1 MPEPFGLQTEPQQW
15 VAYLDL
21 SGGRNTKKDPHALDR
36 NQLAQSDNTWMQ
48 TGNALSK
55 RPGNISIAI
64 SAGVFGSIS
73 AGSTGSGRGAVGMV
87 EGRFFEQTAL
97 VVQGLDNNLY
107 AVPMALP
114 AVSIGALNQWQKI
127 GAISGGTIQATQ
139 LYDPDPTNSGGPD
152 GSLFIVN
159 GIDTPKYWN
168 GPGNVLKAVVTAQL
182 PTKKGSPL
190 PITPKYVAT
199 LFGSIFYAGDSSD
212 PNAVY
217 VSNPLFPEQFTINQL
232 VPVGTGVTTS
242 TYIPAWIGRGD
253 GFNGG
258 AITGMQTMGSA
269 MIIYKE
275 SGIYAFTQV
284 GVLGDM
290 VWGNACVSSS
300 VGNLSPRSLVPF
312 DTFHVFLGIDGVYTF
327 DGTATRKISENNP
340 DLFDGPTAQ
349 ILNRM
354 TAVAVRYGN
363 KYKIYFD
370 NGNGSGTASGFPTV
384 GAWFDFGKLD
394 ADGLPT
400 CGTISDMFVN
410 GIAPLRG
417 PNDTGNYA
425 WADATQDRVGIFNPV
440 VGGFPVYSDFG
451 QAFTVSVQGKA
462 DFFADI
468 WGDEGPVDNKS
479 IDNATLLMSF
489 PVIATGQQY
498 TFNGTLTLDA
508 YNVQNSTVTSMT
520 IPNISGFTVGQAVI
534 GNAGVGPSSA
544 VLGLLIGTPAYQPL
558 PLFQSSPGFGTILQL
573 GWSETSIFPWTTLG
587 YTLLVNR
594 QRRVG
599 NDSG

>member
-1 MPEPFGLQTEPQQW
+1 MW

-55 RPGNISIAI
+55 RPGNISIQI
-64 SAGVFGSIS
+64 SAGQFNAVS
-73 AGSTGSGRGAVGMV
+73 AGSTGSGVGATGMV
-87 EGRFFEQTAL
+87 EGRFFSQTAL
-97 VVQGLDNNLY
+97 VVQGANNQLY
-107 AVPMALP
+107 GVPMAVP
-114 AVSIGALNQWQKI
+114 AVSIGLVNRWVSI
-127 GAISGGTIQATQ
+127 GAISAGGVIQATQ
-139 LYDPDPTNSGGPD
+139 VYDPDPTNPAGPD

-159 GIDTPKYWN
+159 GVDTPKIWN
-168 GPGNVLKAVVTAQL
+168 GPGNVLRPVVTAQL
-182 PTKKGSPL
+182 PTKKGSSA

-217 VSNPLFPEQFTINQL
+217 VSNPLFPEQFTVNQL
-232 VPVGTGVTTS
+232 VPTNPGVTTS

-258 AITGMQTMGSA
+258 AVTGFAVMGSA
-269 MIIYKE
+269 MIVYKE
-275 SGIYAFTQV
+275 SAIYAFTQV
-284 GVLGDM
+284 GVLNDM
-290 VWGNACVSSS
+290 IWGSQCASSS
-300 VGNLSPRSLVPF
+300 VGCLSPRSIVPF

-327 DGTATRKISENNP
+327 DGTNTHKISENNP

-370 NGNGSGTASGFPTV
+370 NGNGSGVASGFPTA
-384 GAWFDFGKLD
+384 GAVFDFGKLD
-394 ADGLPT
+394 ADGLPV
-400 CGTISDMFVN
+400 CQTISDMLVG

-425 WADATQDRVGIFNPV
+425 WADAQQDRVGIFNPV

-451 QAFTVSVQGKA
+451 QPFTVTVQGKA

-468 WGDEGPVDNKS
+468 WGDEGPVDEKN

-489 PVIATGQQY
+489 PIITTGQAY

-508 YNVQNSTVTSMT
+508 YNVQTSTVNSMV
-520 IPNISGFTVGQAVI
+520 IPPLGGATVGFAQL
-534 GNAGVGPSSA
+534 GNSSPGQFTA
-544 VLGLLIGTPAYQPL
+544 VLGLRIGTPAYQPL
-558 PLFQSSPGFGTILQL
+558 ALFQSSPAFGTILQL
-573 GWSETSIFPWTTLG
+573 GFSETSRFPWTSLG

-599 NDSG
+599 NNSG